1 MHNIHRHPLSS
12 ICILILFSFMLIFPR
27 QVFLGAKSGLLL
39 WFQTIIPTLLP
50 FSIISN
56 IMIKTGSFYYI
67 SNAVG
72 PLFRPFF
79 CVSSAGVFAVIV
91 GFICGYP
98 LGAKVITQLLASQ
111 SISKEEADYLL
122 SFCNNVSPI
131 FIINY
136 LVISALGDAR
146 LILPVLCIL
155 IGSPILCSFLFR
167 FFQKNKFQKPYCD
180 MNPEIH
186 ITSFHIQTLNACLM
200 DSFEMMVYLGGY
212 IMIFSVIISLLQT
225 FRFLELIRYLLP
237 LLEVTNGIS
246 LLQTYALPYKISL
259 LFTLAIT
266 SFGGICALFQ
276 TKMVLAGSGLSLR
289 KYTAKKLVT
298 MLVTSLLTI
307 LYLFFI

>member
-1 MHNIHRHPLSS
+1 MQHVHRHPLSS

-98 LGAKVITQLLASQ
+98 LGAKVISQLLANQ

-136 LVISALGDAR
+136 LVMSALGDSR

-155 IGSPILCSFLFR
+155 IGSPVLCSFFFR
-167 FFQKNKFQKPYCD
+167 FFRKNKFEKSDCHTDSKIQ
-180 MNPEIH
+180 
-186 ITSFHIQTLNACLM
+186 ITSFHMQTLNACLM

-212 IMIFSVIISLLQT
+212 IMIFSVIISLMQT
-225 FRFLELIRYLLP
+225 FRFVELIRYLLP
-237 LLEVTNGIS
+237 FLEVTNGIS
-246 LLQTYALPYKISL
+246 LLQTYSIPYEGTLI
-259 LFTLAIT
+259 FTLAIT

-289 KYTAKKLVT
+289 KYTIKKLAT